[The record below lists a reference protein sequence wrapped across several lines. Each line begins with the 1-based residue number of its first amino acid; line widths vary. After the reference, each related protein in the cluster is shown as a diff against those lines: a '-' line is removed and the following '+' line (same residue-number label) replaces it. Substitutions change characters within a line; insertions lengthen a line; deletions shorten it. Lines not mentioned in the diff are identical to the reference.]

1 MTAKPVALAA
11 ARKRRDA
18 VLAQLQQAK
27 DQLESMHQLL
37 GAILTRTGTLTFTIP
52 ELDVDPRRLVIIE
65 MQEQGAWVVGLK
77 DDGSKPLELD
87 LSKQAMEE
95 VTEAP
100 AKSAYDEPV
109 TISLEHGVVDYEPS
123 IAFSLEAVTEEP

>member
-11 ARKRRDA
+11 ARRRRDA

-27 DQLESMHQLL
+27 DQLESMHMLL
-37 GAILTRTGTLTFTIP
+37 AAILARTGSLTFDTDEI
-52 ELDVDPRRLVIIE
+52 ESMDPNRLVIVE

-87 LSKQAMEE
+87 LSKQAME
-95 VTEAP
+95 
-100 AKSAYDEPV
+100 
-109 TISLEHGVVDYEPS
+109 
-123 IAFSLEAVTEEP
+123 AVTEKP

>member
-11 ARKRRDA
+11 ARRRRA
-18 VLAQLQQAK
+18 QMEAQLQQAK

-87 LSKQAMEE
+87 LSKQAME
-95 VTEAP
+95 
-100 AKSAYDEPV
+100 
-109 TISLEHGVVDYEPS
+109 
-123 IAFSLEAVTEEP
+123 AVTDDPR